1 MAHRRTNIFET
12 GNVIQEKWVI
22 LELIAKGA
30 MGEIYL
36 AHQLNLKRDVA
47 IKVVSEAWLQDIDD
61 DQQEVE
67 TAFQRFRREVQAMAR
82 IRHPNVLQVFDH
94 GSTVI
99 RTDASDG
106 PVEFIV
112 MEYIPG
118 DTLRFTMSEEGF
130 YPEHDLLQAW
140 LEDYFLPVL
149 DGVEAIHALDVVHR
163 DLKPENI

>member
-1 MAHRRTNIFET
+1 MNMAQCRTNIFET

-22 LELIAKGA
+22 LELIGKGA
-30 MGEIYL
+30 MGEVYL

-47 IKVVSEAWLQDIDD
+47 LKVVSQELLEDFDD
-61 DQQEVE
+61 DPEEVE

-94 GSTVI
+94 GSAVI
-99 RTDASDG
+99 RKDG
-106 PVEFIV
+106 RDYPVEFIV

-130 YPEHDLLQAW
+130 YPEAELLIDW
-140 LEDYFLPVL
+140 LEAYFLPVL
-149 DGVEAIHALDVVHR
+149 AGVEAIHIGILNR
-163 DLKPENI
+163 KIY